1 MLAYTIDENNIK
13 ESKDD
18 LSRLL
23 RTTLNLLYKAVDSR
37 NKTNGDAKI
46 TSENIDRNIMQL
58 TETLRGNR
66 IYI

>member
-23 RTTLNLLYKAVDSR
+23 QTTLNLLYKAVESR
-37 NKTNGDAKI
+37 NKTNTDVKI
-46 TSENIDRNIMQL
+46 NSENIDRNIMQL
-58 TETLRGNR
+58 TETLRGNQ
-66 IYI
+66 I